1 MVVFINN
8 LYKSIASQIYR
19 HYENQVLVVV
29 LVLNRSAKDP
39 HYTFQKWKMC
49 KYKIATYL
57 RHVHVSDLSVSCVQL
72 ERNDYTEIHEWN
84 VILQL
89 KMMYSEILVM
99 LKNQDAM

>member
-39 HYTFQKWKMC
+39 HYTFQK
-49 KYKIATYL
+49 
-57 RHVHVSDLSVSCVQL
+57 
-72 ERNDYTEIHEWN
+72 
-84 VILQL
+84 
-89 KMMYSEILVM
+89 
-99 LKNQDAM
+99 